1 MNKNINL
8 LKEQY
13 RMRQLYS
20 YKGILSES
28 IIGGMADDAARKVM
42 KKVLNDTT
50 KEVIQNILNK
60 EGIKIAKELLS
71 KNFKGVVSKSN
82 IFSDDMIKN
91 VQKRIS
97 ELVPD
102 GKGGYGRELTKQEMG
117 NVYLSIKE
125 MGEKEFDDI
134 LNKAGKEFTTGN
146 KEAIENIAKSS
157 AGKSKEIAGKQT
169 SQLLTTTQP
178 LTQQQAY
185 KKMYGVDMP
194 DNYAR
199 IISPGETIPK
209 STLNVI
215 SKNADEVK
223 KVVTNITQ
231 NVPAERALVVK
242 NFAEELADP
251 AKLKKGWMGK
261 FDFDMKKAQLIGNLK
276 SWGILN
282 SAGKMTTIGWS
293 ALTVLGL
300 GSVAMLGAL
309 QETGVDMTEV
319 SPEILPNPEE
329 KKGLLDDV
337 LAKHKAMLAQQ
348 QSGLYSDTG
357 FGRVLPAQ
365 QARIKELLS
374 KAGISGEELNQTT
387 INQLYKFLQG

>member
-1 MNKNINL
+1 
-8 LKEQY
+8 
-13 RMRQLYS
+13 
-20 YKGILSES
+20 
-28 IIGGMADDAARKVM
+28 
-42 KKVLNDTT
+42 
-50 KEVIQNILNK
+50 
-60 EGIKIAKELLS
+60 
-71 KNFKGVVSKSN
+71 
-82 IFSDDMIKN
+82 
-91 VQKRIS
+91 
-97 ELVPD
+97 
-102 GKGGYGRELTKQEMG
+102 MG